1 MTELPDLPGRIDGIQ
16 PIIWRGDRLWLLD
29 QRRLPH
35 EETYLQLTSAQA
47 VADAISNL
55 VVRGAPAIGITAAYG
70 VVLAVAEHG
79 LGSDE
84 LDVEFARLRAARP
97 TAVNLAWAL
106 ERMRALIQEGA
117 DLETLLGAADQML
130 AEDIAANQAMGIAGA
145 EVLAEADEPV
155 GVLTHCNTGS
165 LATGGYGTA
174 LGVVRRGWADEVIDR
189 VFASE
194 TRPWLQGSRLTAW
207 ELRKENIPV
216 QLICDGAGAALMNSG
231 QVQWVITGA
240 DRVTANGDVINKI
253 GTLSHAVNARH
264 HGVRMMVV
272 APMSTLDF
280 GTASGDEV
288 EIEVRSGQEVTH
300 PGGVSS
306 APADTPTWNPVFDV
320 TPARLIDVLV
330 TERGVVRNPDRESL
344 GVLRESDAGT

>member
-1 MTELPDLPGRIDGIQ
+1 MIPDLPGSSGLIQ

-29 QRRLPH
+29 QRLLPH
-35 EETYLQLTSAQA
+35 EESYLELTSAPA
-47 VADAISNL
+47 VADAIRNL
-55 VVRGAPAIGITAAYG
+55 VVRGAPAIGITAAYA
-70 VVLAVAEHG
+70 VVLAVREHG
-79 LGSDE
+79 GD
-84 LDVEFARLRAARP
+84 ARSLQAVLEQLRDARP

-106 ERMRALIQEGA
+106 DRMQGLITDGA

-130 AEDIAANQAMGIAGA
+130 AEDIAANQAMGLAGA
-145 EVLAEADEPV
+145 KVLAEAATPV

-174 LGVVRRGWADEVIDR
+174 LGVVRRGWADGVIDR

-207 ELRKENIPV
+207 ELQKEQIPV
-216 QLICDGAGAALMNSG
+216 QIICDGAGAALMQSG

-253 GTLSHAVNARH
+253 GTRSHAVNARH
-264 HGVRMMVV
+264 HGVKMMVV

-280 GTASGDEV
+280 STPQGDAV
-288 EIEVRSGQEVTH
+288 EIEIRSGEEITH
-300 PGGVSS
+300 PAGVSS
-306 APADTPTWNPVFDV
+306 APEGVATWNPVFDV
-320 TPARLIDVLV
+320 TPADLVDVLV
-330 TERGVVRNPDRESL
+330 TERGVVRNPDQTA
-344 GVLRESDAGT
+344 LRALLEDSDDGT